1 MPPMPGSDQTAPDDS
16 IQDSSGSHDSLNPPE
31 HPPDTNS
38 AVPLRLQALRFS
50 AWLGVSLVV
59 ALLAGALFAE
69 TPARFR
75 LLGLSGIA
83 QGLILGV
90 VLGAAIRLL
99 KLCVPPLATAGGFL
113 AGAISISLTAAL
125 LWHSWTQQ
133 LDQARKPSPDAAI
146 AAQMLARMKPPGDAD
161 PEQLEAYE
169 QSRRQFSEFM
179 AAQSEL
185 PESRF
190 TNWLVHRVSA
200 LNVGRTAAVSLALL
214 ELLAGSIAAA
224 LLAGRSA
231 AAPFCPRCQTWRRLV
246 RSQTFSAPLPSAI
259 GNVFGEGPLS
269 DSADLAT
276 VQLSAC
282 DCKRRPL
289 VNLEVVAGR
298 QSQKKRNLEL
308 SEKQFRKL
316 KQLLDEAQGM
326 N

>member
-16 IQDSSGSHDSLNPPE
+16 IQDLSGSHDSLK
-31 HPPDTNS
+31 HRPDTRP
-38 AVPLRLQALRFS
+38 AAPFRFHALRLT
-50 AWLGVSLVV
+50 AWLGVSLAV
-59 ALLAGALFAE
+59 ALLVGALFAE

-90 VLGAAIRLL
+90 VLAAATRLL
-99 KLCVPPLATAGGFL
+99 KMCQPPLANAGGFL

-133 LDQARKPSPDAAI
+133 LDEARKTSPDAAM
-146 AAQMLARMKPPGDAD
+146 AAQMLARMQPPDDAD
-161 PEQLEAYE
+161 PEQMEAYE

-179 AAQSEL
+179 AAQSEP
-185 PESRF
+185 PESGF
-190 TNWLVHRVSA
+190 TNWLVHRVSS

-224 LLAGRSA
+224 LLTGRSA
-231 AAPFCPRCQTWRRLV
+231 AAPFCPRCQIWRRLV

-259 GNVFGEGPLS
+259 GNVFGE
-269 DSADLAT
+269 DSLPENADLAT

-282 DCKRRPL
+282 NCKQRPL
-289 VNLEVVAGR
+289 VNLDVGAGS
-298 QSQKKRNLEL
+298 QSQKKRSLEL
-308 SEKQFRKL
+308 SEKQFREL